1 MYSDIYFIF
10 LSVGLLSVVI
20 LFHELGH
27 FLVGR
32 MCGIGVSTFSVGFG
46 RPIFSFFD
54 GNGTKWQFSWILI
67 GGYVKFSKDK
77 SRCLNRVSFEEAAL
91 FKRFL
96 TVLAGPFASL
106 LFSFLVFIPIFLLS
120 GMSSNEPLIGEISN
134 TPKEIPILSGD
145 RILEINGKKVNSFS
159 DIYKLADKNHGK
171 NLVKISRNEKVEVV
185 EIETFFPPIVE
196 SVEFMSPAEQAGIL
210 PGDFISSVN
219 GIEIFNFSQLQD
231 IISESE
237 NRQIKLDVIRNGGVL
252 SFLLEKEYLVTQD
265 KNGNLE
271 ELLRIGVSGTILLKP
286 QIVSRPLLG
295 SIFDSFRAVIYV
307 VRLTLSSIANMITN
321 KIGVEQISGPV
332 GITYVIGETTKF
344 GLIPTLGLIGMI
356 SASIGV
362 LNLLPI
368 PMLDGGHL
376 LSYLLEIILGRRI
389 VNKLNKPMTV
399 LGFAIIATLFSIGFL
414 NDIDKIFL

>member
-1 MYSDIYFIF
+1 
-10 LSVGLLSVVI
+10 
-20 LFHELGH
+20 
-27 FLVGR
+27 
-32 MCGIGVSTFSVGFG
+32 
-46 RPIFSFFD
+46 
-54 GNGTKWQFSWILI
+54 
-67 GGYVKFSKDK
+67 
-77 SRCLNRVSFEEAAL
+77 
-91 FKRFL
+91 
-96 TVLAGPFASL
+96 
-106 LFSFLVFIPIFLLS
+106 
-120 GMSSNEPLIGEISN
+120 
-134 TPKEIPILSGD
+134 
-145 RILEINGKKVNSFS
+145 
-159 DIYKLADKNHGK
+159 
-171 NLVKISRNEKVEVV
+171 
-185 EIETFFPPIVE
+185 
-196 SVEFMSPAEQAGIL
+196 MSPAEQAGIL

-219 GIEIFNFSQLQD
+219 GIEIFNFAQLQD

-252 SFLLEKEYLVTQD
+252 SFLLEKKYLVTQD

-271 ELLRIGVSGTILLKP
+271 ELLRIGISGTILLKP

-295 SIFDSFRAVIYV
+295 GIFESFRAVIYV
-307 VRLTLSSIANMITN
+307 VRLTLSSISNIITN

>member
-1 MYSDIYFIF
+1 MYSDIPFIF

-54 GNGTKWQFSWILI
+54 SNGTKWQFSWILV

-77 SRCLNRVSFEEAAL
+77 SRCFNRVLFEEATL
-91 FKRFL
+91 FRRFL

-120 GMSSNEPLIGEISN
+120 GMSSNEPLIGEIAN
-134 TPKEIPILSGD
+134 TPKEIPMLSGD

-159 DIYKLADKNHGK
+159 DIYKLVEKNHGK
-171 NLVKISRNEKVEVV
+171 NLVKISRNEKIKVI

-196 SVEFMSPAEQAGIL
+196 NVEFMSPAEQAGIL

-237 NRQIKLDVIRNGGVL
+237 NRQIKLEIIRNGEVL
-252 SFLLEKEYLVTQD
+252 SFLLEKKYLVTQD

-271 ELLRIGVSGTILLKP
+271 ELLRIGISGTILLKP

-295 SIFDSFRAVIYV
+295 GIFDSFRAVIYV

-414 NDIDKIFL
+414 NDVDKIFL

>member
-1 MYSDIYFIF
+1 MYSDIPFIF
-10 LSVGLLSVVI
+10 LSVGLLSIVI

-54 GNGTKWQFSWILI
+54 SNGTKWQFSWILV
-67 GGYVKFSKDK
+67 GGYVKFSKDT
-77 SRCLNRVSFEEAAL
+77 SAFFNRVSFEKATL
-91 FKRFL
+91 LKRIL
-96 TVLAGPFASL
+96 TVLAGPVASL
-106 LFSFLVFIPIFLLS
+106 LFSFLVFIPVFSLG
-120 GMSSNEPLIGEISN
+120 GMSSNEPLIGEIAN

-159 DIYKLADKNHGK
+159 DIYKLADKNHGE
-171 NLVKISRNEKVEVV
+171 NLVKISRNEKVKVIG
-185 EIETFFPPIVE
+185 IETFFPPIVE
-196 SVEFMSPAEQAGIL
+196 NIEFMSPAEQAGIL

-231 IISESE
+231 IISKSE
-237 NRQIKLDVIRNGGVL
+237 NRQIKLDVIRDGSVL
-252 SFLLEKEYLVTQD
+252 SFLLEKRYLVTQD

-271 ELLRIGVSGTILLKP
+271 ELLRIGISGTILLKP
-286 QIVSRPLLG
+286 QIIPKPFLD
-295 SIFDSFRAVIYV
+295 SIFDSLRTVIYV
-307 VRLTLSSIANMITN
+307 VRLTLSSISNMLTN

-332 GITYVIGETTKF
+332 GITYVIGEATKF
-344 GLIPTLGLIGMI
+344 GLISTLGLIGMI

-399 LGFAIIATLFSIGFL
+399 LGFAVIATLFSIGFL

>member
-1 MYSDIYFIF
+1 MYSDIPFIF

-46 RPIFSFFD
+46 KPIFSFFD
-54 GNGTKWQFSWILI
+54 SNGTKWQFSWILV

-77 SRCLNRVSFEEAAL
+77 SRFFNRVSFEEAAL

-96 TVLAGPFASL
+96 TVLAGPVASL

-120 GMSSNEPLIGEISN
+120 GMSSNEPLIGEIAN
-134 TPKEIPILSGD
+134 TPKEIPILTGD

-159 DIYKLADKNHGK
+159 DIYELADKNHGK
-171 NLVKISRNEKVEVV
+171 NLVKISRNEKVKVI

-196 SVEFMSPAEQAGIL
+196 NVEFMSPAEQAGIL

-219 GIEIFNFSQLQD
+219 GIKIFNFSQLQD

-237 NRQIKLDVIRNGGVL
+237 NRQIKLDVIRNGDVL
-252 SFLLEKEYLVTQD
+252 SFLLEKKYLVTQD

-271 ELLRIGVSGTILLKP
+271 ELLRIGISGTILLKP

-295 SIFDSFRAVIYV
+295 GIFDSFRAVIYV

>member
-1 MYSDIYFIF
+1 MYSDIPFIF

-54 GNGTKWQFSWILI
+54 RNGTKWQFSWILI

-77 SRCLNRVSFEEAAL
+77 SRFFNRVSFEESSL

-96 TVLAGPFASL
+96 TVLAGPVASL
-106 LFSFLVFIPIFLLS
+106 LFSFLVFIPIFLL
-120 GMSSNEPLIGEISN
+120 GGISSDEPLIGEIAN
-134 TPKEIPILSGD
+134 TPKEIPILTGD

-159 DIYKLADKNHGK
+159 DIYKLVEKNHEK
-171 NLVKISRNEKVEVV
+171 HLVKISRNEKIKVI

-196 SVEFMSPAEQAGIL
+196 NVEFMSPAEQAGVL
-210 PGDFISSVN
+210 AGDFISSVN
-219 GIEIFNFSQLQD
+219 GIKIFNFSQVQD

-237 NRQIKLDVIRNGGVL
+237 NRQIKLDVIRNGDLL
-252 SFLLEKEYLVTQD
+252 SFLLEKKYLVTQD
-265 KNGNLE
+265 KNGNLA
-271 ELLRIGVSGTILLKP
+271 ELLRIGISGTILLKP
-286 QIVSRPLLG
+286 QIVSRTLLG
-295 SIFDSFRAVIYV
+295 GIFDSFRAVIYV

>member
-1 MYSDIYFIF
+1 MYSDIPFIF
-10 LSVGLLSVVI
+10 LSVGLLSIVI

-54 GNGTKWQFSWILI
+54 SNGTKWQFSWILV
-67 GGYVKFSKDK
+67 GGYVKFSKEK
-77 SRCLNRVSFEEAAL
+77 STLFNRVSFEESTL

-96 TVLAGPFASL
+96 TVAAGPAASL
-106 LFSFLVFIPIFLLS
+106 FLSFLVFIPIFLMS
-120 GMSSNEPLIGEISN
+120 GMNSDEPLVGEIAN
-134 TPKEIPILSGD
+134 TPKKIPILSGD

-159 DIYKLADKNHGK
+159 DIYKMVENNYGT
-171 NLVKISRNEKVEVV
+171 NLVKISRNEKVKIF

-196 SVEFMSPAEQAGIL
+196 NVEFMSPAEQAGIL

-219 GIEIFNFSQLQD
+219 GKKIFNFAQLQA

-237 NRQIKLDVIRNGGVL
+237 NRRIKLDVIRNGGVL
-252 SFLLEKEYLVTQD
+252 SFLLEKKNLVSQD

-271 ELLRIGVSGTILLKP
+271 ELLRIGISGTILLKP
-286 QIVSRPLLG
+286 QIIPRPLLD

-332 GITYVIGETTKF
+332 GITYVIGEATKF

-399 LGFAIIATLFSIGFL
+399 LGFAVIATLFSIGFL

>member
-1 MYSDIYFIF
+1 M
-10 LSVGLLSVVI
+10 
-20 LFHELGH
+20 
-27 FLVGR
+27 
-32 MCGIGVSTFSVGFG
+32 
-46 RPIFSFFD
+46 
-54 GNGTKWQFSWILI
+54 
-67 GGYVKFSKDK
+67 
-77 SRCLNRVSFEEAAL
+77 
-91 FKRFL
+91 
-96 TVLAGPFASL
+96 TVLAGPVASL
-106 LFSFLVFIPIFLLS
+106 LFSFLVFIPIFLLG
-120 GMSSNEPLIGEISN
+120 GMSSNEPLIGEIAN
-134 TPKEIPILSGD
+134 TPKEISILTGD

-159 DIYKLADKNHGK
+159 DIYKLVEKKHEK
-171 NLVKISRNEKVEVV
+171 HLIKISRNEKIKVI

-196 SVEFMSPAEQAGIL
+196 NVEFMSPAEQAGIL

-219 GIEIFNFSQLQD
+219 GIKIFNFSQLQD

-237 NRQIKLDVIRNGGVL
+237 NRQIKLDVIRNGDLL
-252 SFLLEKEYLVTQD
+252 SFLLEKKYLVTQD

-307 VRLTLSSIANMITN
+307 VRLTLSSISNMITN

-332 GITYVIGETTKF
+332 GITYVIGEATKF

>member
-1 MYSDIYFIF
+1 
-10 LSVGLLSVVI
+10 
-20 LFHELGH
+20 
-27 FLVGR
+27 
-32 MCGIGVSTFSVGFG
+32 
-46 RPIFSFFD
+46 
-54 GNGTKWQFSWILI
+54 
-67 GGYVKFSKDK
+67 
-77 SRCLNRVSFEEAAL
+77 
-91 FKRFL
+91 
-96 TVLAGPFASL
+96 
-106 LFSFLVFIPIFLLS
+106 
-120 GMSSNEPLIGEISN
+120 LIGEIAK

-159 DIYKLADKNHGK
+159 DIYELVGKNHGK
-171 NLVKISRNEKVEVV
+171 ALVKISRNEKVRVI

-196 SVEFMSPAEQAGIL
+196 NVEFMSPAEQAGIL

-219 GIEIFNFSQLQD
+219 GMKIFNFSQLQD

-237 NRQIKLDVIRNGGVL
+237 NRQVKLDVIRNGDLL
-252 SFLLEKEYLVTQD
+252 SFLLEKKYLVTQD

-271 ELLRIGVSGTILLKP
+271 ELLRIGISGTILLKP
-286 QIVSRPLLG
+286 QIVSRTLLG
-295 SIFDSFRAVIYV
+295 GIFDSFRAVTYV

-332 GITYVIGETTKF
+332 GIAYVIGETTKF

>member
-1 MYSDIYFIF
+1 MYSDIPFIF

-54 GNGTKWQFSWILI
+54 SNGTKWQFSWILV

-77 SRCLNRVSFEEAAL
+77 SRFFNRVSFEEAAL

-96 TVLAGPFASL
+96 TVLAGPVASL
-106 LFSFLVFIPIFLLS
+106 LFSFLVFIPIFLLG
-120 GMSSNEPLIGEISN
+120 GMSSNEPLIGEIAN
-134 TPKEIPILSGD
+134 TPKEIPILTGD

-159 DIYKLADKNHGK
+159 DIYKWVEKNHEK
-171 NLVKISRNEKVEVV
+171 HLVKISRNKKIKVI

-196 SVEFMSPAEQAGIL
+196 NVEFMSPAEQAGIL

-219 GIEIFNFSQLQD
+219 GIKIFNFSQLQN

-237 NRQIKLDVIRNGGVL
+237 NRQIKLDVIRNGDVL
-252 SFLLEKEYLVTQD
+252 SFLLEKKYLVTQD

-271 ELLRIGVSGTILLKP
+271 ELLRIGISGTILLKP

-295 SIFDSFRAVIYV
+295 GIFDSFRAVIYV